1 VTILRKTSSGDE
13 AGYRKEK
20 RRRFFIKMYP
30 LAMHKGSYEKAKTIV
45 CEKSFKFLDD
55 AFENKEIPPAK
66 CNTQVMDNN
75 IALAGKP
82 GIQGTPAIIFP
93 DGGVVPGYMP
103 ADSLIKEWDAAPLES
118 NQICCR
124 TNGWRE

>member
-82 GIQGTPAIIFP
+82 GR
-93 DGGVVPGYMP
+93 VVPGYMP

-118 NQICCR
+118 NRICRR